1 MAARRMPTAWLGE
14 ILLLAALGVG
24 VTACNMPNQPMT
36 TAAAEASE
44 PMNSGEILHVLQVI
58 NEGEIKQAELAMQ
71 KSDDPQ
77 VLETAQMIIR
87 DHTASN
93 ERIAAIAEATD
104 TSLEESPLSKGVQ
117 VQASKIQGELTDLSG
132 PEFDRTYLQRQ
143 VELHEVA
150 LETVRSHLLPNA
162 ADPQVRQLLTAS
174 EPRLE
179 QHRRHAE
186 ESYASI
192 QQRPRG

>member
-1 MAARRMPTAWLGE
+1 MAARRTPTVWLGGV
-14 ILLLAALGVG
+14 LLLGALGVG

-44 PMNSGEILHVLQVI
+44 PMSDGEILHVLHVI
-58 NEGEIKQAELAMQ
+58 NQGEIKQAGLALE

-77 VLETAQMIIR
+77 VLETARMIIK

-93 ERIAAIAEATD
+93 ERIAAVAEATG
-104 TSLEESPLSKGVQ
+104 TSLEESPLSRGVQ
-117 VQASKIQGELTDLSG
+117 AQASKIQDGLADLSG
-132 PEFDRTYLQRQ
+132 PEFDRAYLQQQ

-162 ADPQVRQLLTAS
+162 TEPQVRQLLTAS

-179 QHRRHAE
+179 QHRQQAE

-192 QQRPRG
+192 EQRPRG